1 MILSALKPSLA
12 KLGATVLI
20 ILTTMIYGA
29 LNTAL
34 TKETSKQMS
43 EAFLGEPLA
52 TKIKQI
58 SETFSCER
66 DEKIADIGNELAE
79 KNSEKMLSVRNKW
92 LAANFLVLFICSY
105 FSACIILSRKSSRH
119 AT

>member
-12 KLGATVLI
+12 KLGATALI

-34 TKETSKQMS
+34 TKETSKQMR

-58 SETFSCER
+58 SETFPCER
-66 DEKIADIGNELAE
+66 NKKIADIAIELAE
-79 KNSEKMLSVRNKW
+79 KNSEEMLSVRNKW
-92 LAANFLVLFICSY
+92 LAANFSVLFLCAY

-119 AT
+119 TT

>member
-1 MILSALKPSLA
+1 MLVALKPNLRRV
-12 KLGATVLI
+12 GATILI
-20 ILTTMIYGA
+20 ILTTMVYGV

-58 SETFSCER
+58 SEISCER
-66 DEKIADIGNELAE
+66 DQIISDISIELAGN
-79 KNSEKMLSVRNKW
+79 NSEKMLSVRNKW
-92 LAANFLVLFICSY
+92 LAVNFLVLLACAYIS
-105 FSACIILSRKSSRH
+105 SCIILPGNSRDM
-119 AT
+119 

>member
-1 MILSALKPSLA
+1 
-12 KLGATVLI
+12 
-20 ILTTMIYGA
+20 MIYGA

-58 SETFSCER
+58 SENFSCER
-66 DEKIADIGNELAE
+66 DAKIADLGTELAE
-79 KNSEKMLSVRNKW
+79 KNSEQMLSVRNKW
-92 LAANFLVLFICSY
+92 LAANFFVLFLCAY

-119 AT
+119 ET

>member
-1 MILSALKPSLA
+1 MFFAALKPSFA

-20 ILTTMIYGA
+20 ILTTMIYGV

-34 TKETSKQMS
+34 TKETSKQMN

-58 SETFSCER
+58 SEAFPCER
-66 DEKIADIGNELAE
+66 DQKIADISIELAE
-79 KNSEKMLSVRNKW
+79 KNSGEMLSVRNKW
-92 LAANFLVLFICSY
+92 LAANFLILLACAY
-105 FSACIILSRKSSRH
+105 LSACIILSKKTSRH